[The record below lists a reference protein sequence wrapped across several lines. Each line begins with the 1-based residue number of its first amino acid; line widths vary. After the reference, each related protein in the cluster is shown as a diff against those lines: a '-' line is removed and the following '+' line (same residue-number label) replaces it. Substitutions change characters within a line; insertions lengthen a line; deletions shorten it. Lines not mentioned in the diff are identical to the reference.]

1 MKSKFISSWSY
12 IAILTPLLLFT
23 FFEFVCCKNVDNI
36 YNPYVFQ
43 YNEDVT
49 VNTLDP
55 AYIKSQS
62 EIWIASQIYEGL
74 VGLDSL
80 QNPVPAL
87 SKHWEISKNGCV
99 YKFVINTNA
108 RFAHTNAQK
117 WGATAIQYQRLTA
130 FDVVYSFY
138 RVINPATASPGAW
151 IFSDKVQIPKKFD
164 FNHLEKSMMLDS
176 APFKAPNDSTV
187 IIQLKSPFPAFLSIL
202 ATNYAWVI
210 PASTRNFEPGK
221 LGRNPIGTGPFFLK
235 RWEEDVR
242 LVMLKNPQYH
252 EFEGLARL
260 PYLHAINVDFVKNKQ
275 TAFMQFVAKKYD
287 FFNGIDGSFKD
298 DLLNKNGTLNS
309 KYDHKIKALI
319 TPFLN
324 TEYIGFYLGDSLNGK
339 KNPFTDKY
347 LRKAMQWSIDRKSL
361 VKYLRNGLGAEGNG
375 GFVPP
380 ALFDGLTKK
389 KNNLKYDLNI
399 AKMHLQ
405 KSKVLLNKNQYAP
418 LKLTVTADYLDMAV
432 FLQQSWKQI
441 GLSVEIDLQTGGML
455 RQLRN
460 QGKLGM
466 FRGSWI
472 ADYPDAENYLSCFY
486 SKYFSPNGPNYTHFQ
501 SLKFDQIFEKI
512 AFGTYANREDRNL
525 DCIAADQILDDEV
538 PILIL
543 YYDKSLRLHHPHVIN
558 LKNDASNRLELKRV
572 RKKIKNSL

>member
-12 IAILTPLLLFT
+12 IAILVPLLLFT
-23 FFEFVCCKNVDNI
+23 IFEFVCCKNVDNI

-43 YNEDVT
+43 YNEDVS

-87 SKHWEISKNGCV
+87 AKSWEISENGNV
-99 YKFVINTNA
+99 YKFVIKTNA
-108 RFAHTNAQK
+108 LFAQTNTQK
-117 WGATAIQYQRLTA
+117 WGPPEIQYHKLNA

-138 RVINPATASPGAW
+138 RILNPETASPGAW
-151 IFSDKVQIPKKFD
+151 IFSDKVQMPQNFD
-164 FNHLEKSMMLDS
+164 YKNLKTSILLDS

-187 IIQLKSPFPAFLSIL
+187 LISLKSPFPAFLSIL
-202 ATNYAWVI
+202 ATNYAWVV
-210 PASTRNFEPGK
+210 PAFTRNFESGK

-252 EFEGLARL
+252 EFDGDFRL

-298 DLLNKNGTLNS
+298 DLLNKNGTLNP
-309 KYDHKIKALI
+309 KYNQKINALI

-339 KNPFTDKY
+339 KNPFTDFN

-361 VKYLRNGLGAEGNG
+361 VKYLRNGLGSEGIG

-380 ALFDGLTKK
+380 ALFDGSANSKK
-389 KNNLKYDLNI
+389 SIKYDLNV
-399 AKMHLQ
+399 AKSYLL
-405 KSKVLLNKNQYAP
+405 KSKILKNKNQYAP
-418 LKLTVTADYLDMAV
+418 MKLTVTSDYLDMAV

-441 GLSVEIDLQTGGML
+441 GLNVDIDLQTGGML

-486 SKYFSPNGPNYTHFQ
+486 SKYFSPNGPNYTHFH
-501 SLKFDQIFEKI
+501 SAKFDQLFEKI
-512 AFGTYANREDRNL
+512 AFGTYDNHKQRLSEANM
-525 DCIAADQILDDEV
+525 ADQLIDEEA

-543 YYDKSLRLHHPHVIN
+543 YYDKSLRLHHPHVQN
-558 LKNDASNRLELKRV
+558 LRNDASNRLELKRV
-572 RKKIKNSL
+572 RKSVKN